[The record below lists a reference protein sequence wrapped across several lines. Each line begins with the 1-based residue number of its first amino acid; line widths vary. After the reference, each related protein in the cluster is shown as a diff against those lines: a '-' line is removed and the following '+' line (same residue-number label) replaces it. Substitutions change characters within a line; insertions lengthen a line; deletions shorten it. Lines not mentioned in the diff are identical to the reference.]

1 MDEKVV
7 DKTSLRDL
15 MLRNKDF
22 FAKIYSASSAS
33 IIRKLIVNAES
44 SQLCLLIQ
52 ILHYLANGSIPMRKT
67 DYAKVCRKQKNGFIF
82 KSFRSL
88 ENANKLLN
96 EPRES
101 QCKALTKIAVCY
113 PNLFYLL
120 FNEHEGTHS
129 ADSK

>member
-1 MDEKVV
+1 MKVV
-7 DKTSLRDL
+7 DKNELRDL
-15 MLRNKDF
+15 MLRDKDF
-22 FAKIYSASSAS
+22 LARLFTSDILS
-33 IIRKLIVNAES
+33 ITKKLIVNAES

-52 ILHYLANGSIPMRKT
+52 ILHYLASGSIPKRKT

-96 EPRES
+96 EPREN